1 MNKSD
6 LSRDLILVL
15 LIVAFGVVLGY
26 FTNRMTTEATIK
38 KLQARVD
45 NIECTDTLTADC
57 LQGMLDRSHIK
68 FSYIVMA
75 QAKLESSSFTSD
87 LTKTHNNVFGM
98 KVPASRFTFAT
109 NWHDYGSYAKYESIQ
124 DCVYDYKAWQMQCAY
139 LIHDEANYFEL
150 LGKTYAQD
158 PEYVN
163 KLKQIISENNEK
175 K

>member
-6 LSRDLILVL
+6 LTRDLVLVL
-15 LIVAFGVVLGY
+15 LIVSFGVVLGY
-26 FTNRMTTEATIK
+26 FINRMTTEQTIRA
-38 KLQARVD
+38 LQSKVQ
-45 NIECTDTLTADC
+45 NIECEDSLNETC
-57 LQGMLDRSHIK
+57 LQSMLDKSHIK

-75 QAKLESSSFTSD
+75 QARLESASFTSE
-87 LTKTHNNVFGM
+87 LSKTNKNIFGM

-109 NWHDYGSYAKYESIQ
+109 NWHDYNSYAKYESIQ

-158 PEYVN
+158 PGYVN
-163 KLKQIISENNEK
+163 KLKQIISENNEQ
-175 K
+175 